1 MIQIYK
7 GFQVKPHKQY
17 PNNYVVVTDGK
28 GGKIPNVLDTMF
40 TSRGIAKEEIDR
52 YLGNKV
58 KDVKS
63 AETVDQG

>member
-40 TSRGIAKEEIDR
+40 TSRCIAKEEIDR
-52 YLGNKV
+52 YLSNKV

-63 AETVDQG
+63 AETIDQG